1 MRSSPFSFSPSET
14 DPEHTSRSQTCMLV
28 ATEHSF
34 RWHGALRKLLGQCLG
49 LGWGNAS
56 SCKFTSFCFIG
67 LAAGKCQLVPAFLLL
82 FQCSD
87 LHLAQ
92 PFALVQKQG
101 IEKLPRHGRERF
113 NTGTICLLVCSLKT
127 STFQELWK
135 SFGNLRG

>member
-1 MRSSPFSFSPSET
+1 MQFRNAGLSSQAKSRLGRGSTCFFRYEKLPVFLLTFRDS
-14 DPEHTSRSQTCMLV
+14 DPEHTSRSQTCMPV

-34 RWHGALRKLLGQCLG
+34 RWHGALRKLLEQCLG

-92 PFALVQKQG
+92 PFSLVQKEGRGLIQG
-101 IEKLPRHGRERF
+101 PF
-113 NTGTICLLVCSLKT
+113 A
-127 STFQELWK
+127 F
-135 SFGNLRG
+135 